1 MIFTSPPSNVSDD
14 KMIFSKSVSTMG
26 KMHVFT
32 TDPKSHFLKIDFR
45 EKPHDDFHVVFP
57 ILEQ

>member
-1 MIFTSPPSNVSDD
+1 
-14 KMIFSKSVSTMG
+14 MG

-45 EKPHDDFHVVFP
+45 EKPHDDFHVIFP